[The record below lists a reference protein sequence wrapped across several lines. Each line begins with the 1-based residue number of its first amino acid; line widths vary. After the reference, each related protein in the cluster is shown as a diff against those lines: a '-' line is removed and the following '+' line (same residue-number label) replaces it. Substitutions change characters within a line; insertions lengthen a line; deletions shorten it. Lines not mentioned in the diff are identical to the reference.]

1 MKKLFRNHSLLIT
14 IVFTILT
21 VFSTGIL
28 NATQAFAAS
37 TASITVTNTPQFLS
51 MTNNVSTY
59 NFNATGAAHAG
70 VLPSTTYYSNP
81 GGQTTAPSSTVVDG
95 ECAFQITDASSVAID
110 IVFTASNFSGGSDNS
125 TNGNTG
131 TAGATSYG
139 AYTYVSGV
147 ALASKVECS
156 SSASATG
163 ISNLGASSTKYWGL
177 MINEQT
183 GAWTGATPAT
193 FTLLATASA
202 H

>member
-1 MKKLFRNHSLLIT
+1 MKRLFNKKWLLI
-14 IVFTILT
+14 L
-21 VFSTGIL
+21 FSFMLVIGLVVGMSMPTL
-28 NATQAFAAS
+28 AAS

-139 AYTYVSGV
+139 AYTYVSGI

-163 ISNLGASSTKYWGL
+163 ISNLGASATKYWGL
-177 MINEQT
+177 QINEQT

-193 FTLLATASA
+193 YTLLATASA